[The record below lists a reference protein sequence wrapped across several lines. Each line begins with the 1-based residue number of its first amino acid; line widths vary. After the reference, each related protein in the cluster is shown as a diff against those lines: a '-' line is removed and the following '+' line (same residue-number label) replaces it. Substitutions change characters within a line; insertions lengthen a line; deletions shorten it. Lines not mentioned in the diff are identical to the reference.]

1 LRTSIGLL
9 ALGIVGAVAPVGF
22 SGMPFFAPLLVA
34 TIAAF
39 FVLLTL
45 GFLISALRQG
55 LEWRLAPTSSR
66 PARRRPVTAVRSTRH
81 SAT

>member
-1 LRTSIGLL
+1 LL

-22 SGMPFFAPLLVA
+22 SGMPFLAPLLVG

-39 FVLLTL
+39 FALLTL
-45 GFLISALRQG
+45 GFLISALRDG
-55 LEWRLAPTSSR
+55 LARRTAPASSR
-66 PARRRPVTAVRSTRH
+66 PARRPPVTAVRSTSH

>member
-1 LRTSIGLL
+1 MRTSIGLL
-9 ALGIVGAVAPVGF
+9 ALSIVVVVVPVGF
-22 SGMPFFAPLLVA
+22 SAMPFLMPLLVA

-39 FVLLTL
+39 FVLLTF
-45 GFLISALRQG
+45 GFLISAL
-55 LEWRLAPTSSR
+55 RLAPTSSR

>member
-1 LRTSIGLL
+1 MRTSIGLL

-45 GFLISALRQG
+45 GFLISALAR
-55 LEWRLAPTSSR
+55 RTAPTSSR
-66 PARRRPVTAVRSTRH
+66 PARRRPVTAVRSTSH

>member
-1 LRTSIGLL
+1 MRTSIGLL

-45 GFLISALRQG
+45 GFLISALR
-55 LEWRLAPTSSR
+55 LAPTSSR
-66 PARRRPVTAVRSTRH
+66 PARRRPATAVRSTRH

>member
-1 LRTSIGLL
+1 MRTSMGLL

-22 SGMPFFAPLLVA
+22 SAMPFFAPLLVA

-45 GFLISALRQG
+45 GFLISALRLG
-55 LEWRLAPTSSR
+55 LAGAPMSSR
-66 PARRRPVTAVRSTRH
+66 PAHRRPVTAVRSSQ